1 MSICG
6 VQFFK
11 PNPQSVGSRITS
23 QGHLFR
29 RGEVVVHRDLFGGRI
44 WYARAEIVVEDT
56 VNGPLLTYWG
66 PGAEVRAPVDAVH
79 ARPLRLPMADWV
91 LEPRPWHST
100 HVLSHWCAED
110 AYSTWLFWETDG
122 WGFAGWYI
130 NMQSPFVRTEIGF
143 DTVDNILDVWVEPDG
158 TSSWKDDDELDEAI
172 RAGAFGA
179 EAAATIRREATRA
192 VASIRGREPFTEG
205 WTRWR
210 PDGAWPVPRL
220 KPDWESVSP
229 STDIG
234 S

>member
-143 DTVDNILDVWVEPDG
+143 DTVDNILDVWWSPMARARGRMMMNSTRLSERGHSGPRQLPRFDERLRGRSLRSVVVNLSLRGGPDG
-158 TSSWKDDDELDEAI
+158 
-172 RAGAFGA
+172 GPM
-179 EAAATIRREATRA
+179 
-192 VASIRGREPFTEG
+192 EPGQFHG
-205 WTRWR
+205 
-210 PDGAWPVPRL
+210 
-220 KPDWESVSP
+220 
-229 STDIG
+229 
-234 S
+234 